1 MHMKKFLTVL
11 TVLLLILTMTLP
23 VSAAGY
29 LSYNYNTNGT
39 ASRTPAPYI
48 AVREITG
55 LDLGIG
61 EFNKPGDIYRDYKGN
76 IYICDSG
83 NNRIVVLNSDY
94 TLQKVI
100 DTFQDGFFP
109 GSFLNPSGVYVDPND
124 DMLYIADTDNA
135 RVIGLDENMVMTVRV
150 NKPSQQGLIEDDF
163 IYAPTKVVVDNG
175 GRIFVVSKNTYE
187 GLMQFDQEGNF
198 LGFVGAN
205 KVSISPI
212 EYFWKSIATDKARS
226 KMELTL
232 PTEFSNLEID
242 SEGFIYTTTSIISEG
257 GASILIRRQNPSGDD
272 VLKKSEYLSIAGDIV
287 FENMYGGD
295 NNGPSSFV
303 DVVVGDDG
311 IYSALDSKRSRI
323 FTYDA
328 DGNLLYIFGGNG
340 NNGNDLGTFYT
351 PSSMIKNGE
360 QFAVLDMAKGT
371 ITIFEPTQY
380 GKLINQAA
388 AANYDGKYEE
398 AAEIWNEVIKLNC
411 NYEQAYTGIG
421 ISQLRSGNYEEAMK
435 NFKLGSNRYYYSKA
449 FKEFRQDWLEKNFVW
464 IVITLIVL
472 FVLMCIGITRSEK
485 NREVNSRKTIN
496 NKVKFA
502 FHCVLHPFDG
512 FYEMKYRKM
521 GHLGIS
527 AVIVAFTVLGFVI
540 TKQLTGF
547 ILNFND
553 PQEFNI
559 INEIVTVLGPF
570 FLFCII
576 NWCVTTLMDGEGKL
590 VDIINGTATSLIPLA
605 ISLIP
610 LTILSNC
617 VTQEDAAFY
626 HVLLA
631 MVVAYTGF
639 LILVA
644 IMEVHQY
651 SFAKTVG
658 SLVITIIGMVICVFI
673 MLLFV
678 NLINTMFD
686 FVVRLYT
693 EAVMR

>member
-1 MHMKKFLTVL
+1 MKKILTVL

-23 VSAAGY
+23 VGAAGY
-29 LSYNYNTNGT
+29 ISYNYDTNGN
-39 ASRTPAPYI
+39 ASKTPMPYI

-61 EFNKPGDIYRDYKGN
+61 EFSKPGDIYRDYKGN

-100 DTFQDGFFP
+100 DTFQDGYFP
-109 GSFLNPSGVYVDPND
+109 GEFANPSGVYVDPNTD
-124 DMLYIADTDNA
+124 LLYIADTDNA
-135 RVIGLDENMVMTVRV
+135 RVIALDENMVMVIRV
-150 NKPSQQGLIEDDF
+150 NKPYQPGLLEDDF

-187 GLMQFDQEGNF
+187 GLMQFDQYGNF

-212 EYFWKSIATDKARS
+212 EYFWKSIATDAARS

-242 SEGFIYTTTSIISEG
+242 KEGFIYTTTSIISEG
-257 GASILIRRQNPSGDD
+257 GAKILIRRQNPSGDD
-272 VLKKSEYLSIAGDIV
+272 VLKTSEYLPIAGDIQYD
-287 FENMYGGD
+287 NIYGGD

-311 IYSALDSKRSRI
+311 IYSALDAKRSRI

-351 PSSMIKNGE
+351 PSSMIKNGDD
-360 QFAVLDMAKGT
+360 FAILDMAKGT
-371 ITIFEPTQY
+371 ISIFEPTKY
-380 GKLINQAA
+380 GRLINEAA
-388 AANYDGKYEE
+388 AANYNGMYEE

-421 ISQLRSGNYEEAMK
+421 ISQLRSGDYEAAMES
-435 NFKLGSNRYYYSKA
+435 FKLGSNRYYYSKA
-449 FKEFRQDWLEKNFVW
+449 FKEFRQGWLEQNFVW
-464 IVITLIVL
+464 IVIVLIVL
-472 FVLMCIGITRSEK
+472 FVAMCIGITHSEK
-485 NREVNSRKTIN
+485 NREMNKRKTIN

-502 FHCVLHPFDG
+502 FYCLGHPFDG

-527 AVIVAFTVLGFVI
+527 AVVVGATVMGFVI
-540 TKQLTGF
+540 MKQLTGF
-547 ILNFND
+547 ILNYND
-553 PQEFNI
+553 PNEFNI
-559 INEIVTVLGPF
+559 VNEIVTVLGPF
-570 FLFCII
+570 LLFCII
-576 NWCVTTLMDGEGKL
+576 NWCVTTLMDGEGKFF
-590 VDIINGTATSLIPLA
+590 DIVNATATSLIPLA
-605 ISLIP
+605 ISFIP
-610 LTILSNC
+610 LTIFSNC
-617 VTQEDAAFY
+617 VTQDDAAFY
-626 HVLLA
+626 HVLFA
-631 MVVAYTGF
+631 IVIAYTAF
-639 LILVA
+639 LIMIAV
-644 IMEVHQY
+644 MEVHQY
-651 SFAKTVG
+651 SFAKTIG
-658 SLVITIIGMVICVFI
+658 SLIITVLGMVICVFI
-673 MLLFV
+673 LLLFV